1 MVPARARG
9 GGRRGP
15 AVRTGGKR
23 RRPRAGPGAGRD
35 GEAAGGVRGAA
46 RDRAV
51 DRVVNRASEA
61 ERAFAAAWWVVDD
74 LVRFGME
81 QATVSP
87 GSRSTPLALALARHP
102 HVRLHVHLDERASG
116 FFALGIA
123 KATGRPVAVAC
134 TSGTARRRTPSG
146 GRRGVAVPRDAG
158 ALDCRSAARSL
169 RGVGANQTI
178 DQVGLFGGYVRA
190 SIDAPVPGD
199 ATDEQAWHDLV
210 LELTRASM
218 GLPPG
223 PVHLNLP
230 FREPLVG
237 APQVLPASPPS
248 GTEFTLSSS
257 PEPEE
262 TDALERELT
271 STTDGLILAGSMR
284 ESPPTLPELAVRAG
298 WLRSWP
304 SPPRTS
310 ACRARSPG
318 RFVPLADA
326 RFANEHVPDV
336 VVQFGAA
343 PTSRVGLEL
352 VRRAG
357 RLVIVDQDH
366 LVADPHLQ
374 GRLDPPPPS
383 RAWLRARTCSGD
395 PRWRGE
401 RLAPR
406 VDRCGRA
413 RSRKPSMRRSTGG
426 TNRSRA
432 GSRATSPRSVPD
444 RGTLVV
450 GSSNAG
456 ARPRRLTCAPRRHPG
471 PCEPRGER
479 DRRVRLDR
487 ARGLGRRAPRRR
499 RSAAI
504 SRCCTTSAPDL
515 ERAPRVRLRVRR
527 AEQRRR
533 RDLLVPPAARP
544 ARVRGAVRDAARA
557 RARRDL
563 PSGWRRDTRW
573 SSAPPT

>member
-1 MVPARARG
+1 
-9 GGRRGP
+9 
-15 AVRTGGKR
+15 
-23 RRPRAGPGAGRD
+23 
-35 GEAAGGVRGAA
+35 
-46 RDRAV
+46 V

-61 ERAFAAAWWVVDD
+61 ERAFAAAWWVVED

-134 TSGTARRRTPSG
+134 TSGTA
-146 GRRGVAVPRDAG
+146 VAELLPAVVEASLSRATLVLLTADRPPE
-158 ALDCRSAARSL
+158 L

-210 LELTRASM
+210 LEFTRASM

-237 APQVLPASPPS
+237 APQVLHASPPS
-248 GTEFTLSSS
+248 GTEFRLSSS

-298 WLRSWP
+298 WPLLAEPTSNLRVP
-304 SPPRTS
+304 GAVS
-310 ACRARSPG
+310 AGS
-318 RFVPLADA
+318 FLLSDA
-326 RFANEHVPDV
+326 GFANEHVPDV

-366 LVADPHLQ
+366 LVADPHRKAAWTLRAEPA
-374 GRLDPPPPS
+374 GFVPDLLRGSALAGES
-383 RAWLRARTCSGD
+383 AWLREWTDADERAREAVD
-395 PRWRGE
+395 
-401 RLAPR
+401 AK
-406 VDRCGRA
+406 VDRWDEPFEGRIA
-413 RSRKPSMRRSTGG
+413 RDI
-426 TNRSRA
+426 A
-432 GSRATSPRSVPD
+432 ASVPD

-450 GSSNAG
+450 GSSMPVRDLDAYM
-456 ARPRRLTCAPRRHPG
+456 RPRDGIRVLANRGASGIDGFVSTALGVSAAAAPTTALCGDLTLLHDLGSLIWSAH
-471 PCEPRGER
+471 RGYDCVFVVPNNDGGAIFSFLPQRDLPEFEELFATPHGLELGSICRAVGVGHALVER
-479 DRRVRLDR
+479 AADLIPAVERAREAGGVHVVEIPIDR
-487 ARGLGRRAPRRR
+487 ARNVELHAAVQDAVA
-499 RSAAI
+499 SAL
-504 SRCCTTSAPDL
+504 D
-515 ERAPRVRLRVRR
+515 
-527 AEQRRR
+527 
-533 RDLLVPPAARP
+533 RP
-544 ARVRGAVRDAARA
+544 
-557 RARRDL
+557 
-563 PSGWRRDTRW
+563 TM
-573 SSAPPT
+573 